1 MLGGGS
7 PRNALHLPLAVMLG
21 DSHRRKTT
29 VPPRIINHQIQKAME
44 TQEPKRINL
53 KDCKIDWKNH
63 PAEDENGNPTI
74 EDWTEHREQWL
85 RDDCECNE
93 YSLANRDCCYLYYKF
108 DYDPEKFEQWRQQNN
123 YSKNLIAYWGLCR
136 MFDDGWIKSPAF
148 VDWRHFEGVLD
159 SIGLYIFFRSSDTES
174 FIREFN
180 NPDDRVAILKH
191 FIDNIRYIIKDK
203 DAKKY
208 MLPVFRNLL
217 NIQQEALKLHKEALK
232 QQEKAEK
239 AKNKITKEKPEYIL
253 SLDEIVKY
261 VLDENPDSAHVI
273 RAMLR
278 FFAMEKQGWA
288 TATVKSKIDQIKQ
301 QIIVQQTNINA
312 PISNFA
318 QEQHIDNLTT
328 K

>member
-1 MLGGGS
+1 M
-7 PRNALHLPLAVMLG
+7 
-21 DSHRRKTT
+21 D
-29 VPPRIINHQIQKAME
+29 
-44 TQEPKRINL
+44 TQESKRLTL

-63 PAEDENGNPTI
+63 PAQDENGNPTI

-93 YSLANRDCCYLYYKF
+93 YSLANEDCCYLYYKF

-159 SIGLYIFFRSSDTES
+159 SIGLYIFLRSSDTER

-191 FIDNIRYIIKDK
+191 FKDNINFIIKDK
-203 DAKKY
+203 DTRKF

-217 NIQQEALKLHKEALK
+217 SIQQEALKLHNEELK
-232 QQEKAEK
+232 RKAAAEK
-239 AKNKITKEKPEYIL
+239 AKNKTPKEKPEYIL
-253 SLDEIVKY
+253 SVDEIIHYAKN
-261 VLDENPDSAHVI
+261 NPDAAVAIS
-273 RAMLR
+273 AMLR
-278 FFAMEKQGWA
+278 YYAFEKEAWFNKTIRDKINEIEKHLLLIQA
-288 TATVKSKIDQIKQ
+288 EKVSFEDKVENVKITERK
-301 QIIVQQTNINA
+301 
-312 PISNFA
+312 
-318 QEQHIDNLTT
+318 
-328 K
+328 

>member
-1 MLGGGS
+1 M
-7 PRNALHLPLAVMLG
+7 
-21 DSHRRKTT
+21 D
-29 VPPRIINHQIQKAME
+29 
-44 TQEPKRINL
+44 TQESKRLTL

-63 PAEDENGNPTI
+63 PAKDENGNPII

-159 SIGLYIFFRSSDTES
+159 SIGLYVFFRSSDTER

-208 MLPVFRNLL
+208 MLPVFKNLL
-217 NIQQEALKLHKEALK
+217 SIQQEALKLHNEEQKRIEKE
-232 QQEKAEK
+232 QK
-239 AKNKITKEKPEYIL
+239 AKNKAPKEKPEYIL
-253 SLDEIVKY
+253 SVDEIIHYAKN
-261 VLDENPDSAHVI
+261 NPDAAGAISG
-273 RAMLR
+273 MLR
-278 FFAMEKQGWA
+278 YYAFEKEAWFNKTIRNKINEIEKHLLLIQA
-288 TATVKSKIDQIKQ
+288 DKVSFEDKVDTVK
-301 QIIVQQTNINA
+301 
-312 PISNFA
+312 IS
-318 QEQHIDNLTT
+318 ER